1 MTAPSSALSKRL
13 GKLFPV
19 LSSDKDGEVL
29 AAVRAISGAIAAEGL
44 DWHDLAATVSST
56 LEKRLPV
63 SAAVAPP
70 SSFSSMSHF
79 ERLAWLDALLAVD
92 WLTPY
97 ERDRVQDTRNRV
109 WCGLYYRLHGRTKN
123 RIDALIARAEG
134 LGVRP

>member
-1 MTAPSSALSKRL
+1 MTAPSSTLSRKL
-13 GKLFPV
+13 GKLIPV

-70 SSFSSMSHF
+70 SSYDSLSHF
-79 ERLAWLDALLAVD
+79 ERYAWLQALLAVD
-92 WLTPY
+92 WLTPF
-97 ERDRVQDTRNRV
+97 ERERVVDASNRV
-109 WCGLYYRLHGRTKN
+109 RAGVDYTLHWRKKRT
-123 RIDALIARAEG
+123 IDALIARAEAV
-134 LGVRP
+134 GVRP

>member
-1 MTAPSSALSKRL
+1 MTAPSAALSKKL
-13 GKLFPV
+13 GKLIPV

-56 LEKRLPV
+56 LEERLPV

-70 SSFSSMSHF
+70 ARFSDMSHF

-97 ERDRVQDTRNRV
+97 ERDRVSDTRNRV
-109 WCGLYYRLHGRTKN
+109 RCGIDYRLTTRTKN
-123 RIDALIARAEG
+123 RLDALIARAEG
-134 LGVRP
+134 RGVRP